1 MADSKPQGRVEST
14 SREAD
19 LDSGPVPGGCFHSKR
34 GTDVE
39 LSKGNTEAAIVIKNY
54 RPTFDGNSTLHPV
67 RRLVFSSE
75 PIKPTGIFQVY
86 VSRRK
91 CKIKFDGRYIFLS
104 DDESGPYFIAHHYM
118 VS

>member
-14 SREAD
+14 IDTD

-54 RPTFDGNSTLHPV
+54 GPAFDGNSTLHPV

-75 PIKPTGIFQVY
+75 PINPRAFFRCIYRVANAK
-86 VSRRK
+86 
-91 CKIKFDGRYIFLS
+91 LS
-104 DDESGPYFIAHHYM
+104 LM
-118 VS
+118 VATYSYLMMKAALTSLPIIIW